1 MPLAFIFMIV
11 PIKLVCFKYTSPHL
25 FFMSL
30 SLSSIAFIPDGNRRY
45 AKKAGIPL
53 LSAYQQG
60 TNKAWQVFD
69 WLQAYPEIKTG
80 TFYTLSLEN
89 LTRQKNELGVLYSIF
104 EKELNKVISEELLD
118 SFDAR
123 FQVIGKTEALPHHL
137 RELIAKAEKKS
148 AHHTKRTLNL
158 AIGYNGQ
165 TEIVDAAK
173 KIAKDVES
181 GKLNPDRLDEKSFAH
196 YLYADFAAPD
206 LIVRTSG
213 TKRLSGFLSYQ
224 SAYSELYFCDKY
236 WPEFN
241 QGDLGL
247 AINDYYDRD
256 RRFGK

>member
-1 MPLAFIFMIV
+1 
-11 PIKLVCFKYTSPHL
+11 
-25 FFMSL
+25 MSL

-53 LSAYQQG
+53 LAAYQQG
-60 TNKAWQVFD
+60 TQKAWQVFD
-69 WLQAYPEIKTG
+69 WLQEYPDIKTG

-89 LTRQKNELGVLYSIF
+89 LTRQKNELAVLYKIF
-104 EKELNKVISEELLD
+104 EKELNKVISEEILD
-118 SFDAR
+118 QFDAR
-123 FQVIGKTEALPHHL
+123 FHVIGQTQLLPQKLRAL
-137 RELIAKAEKKS
+137 ISKAEENS
-148 AHHTKRTLNL
+148 AHHQKRTLNL

-173 KIAKDVES
+173 KAIQDVQS
-181 GKLNPDRLDEKSFAH
+181 GQLDPKTLNEKSFQQ
-196 YLYADFAAPD
+196 YLYQDFAAPD

-213 TKRLSGFLSYQ
+213 TKRLSGFLTYQ

-241 QGDLGL
+241 QEDLAL
-247 AINDYYDRD
+247 AINDYSDRE